1 VYRVPGAVV
10 RRKFLAYPRIFKH
23 IQNRQKRASVHR
35 RVGVKGLRKSYF
47 TKIVDVLKMM
57 RGDFQFFSKVN
68 LETRI
73 KEGSVGMLQRKLD

>member
-1 VYRVPGAVV
+1 VGWSGGNFSPIREYSSTV
-10 RRKFLAYPRIFKH
+10 K
-23 IQNRQKRASVHR
+23 NRQKRASVHR

-47 TKIVDVLKMM
+47 IKKVEVLKAM
-57 RGDFQFFSKVN
+57 RGDFQFFSKAN